1 MSALDALYQQV
12 ILDHAKRRVGEGPLE
27 PHDAA
32 HFERNPTCGD
42 ELTMRIRL
50 SRPADATGDAD
61 ATDADATGD
70 VDASRDADTTGDANT
85 TGNADT
91 TGVAGETGAR
101 IEALAWEGDGCSI
114 SMASASVL
122 SGLAA
127 GATVA
132 ETRERI
138 ETFREMLRTRTGA
151 EPDEAT
157 EDLLE
162 DAVAFRG
169 VAKFV
174 MRVKCAMLSWVALEA
189 ALREAGE

>member
-1 MSALDALYQQV
+1 MSGLDSLYQQV
-12 ILDHAKRRVGEGPLE
+12 ILDHAKRRVGEGPLD
-27 PHDAA
+27 PCDAE

-50 SRPADATGDAD
+50 AAGTASNGDTA
-61 ATDADATGD
+61 AAP
-70 VDASRDADTTGDANT
+70 
-85 TGNADT
+85 
-91 TGVAGETGAR
+91 AR

-122 SGLAA
+122 SELAA
-127 GATVA
+127 GASVG

-138 ETFREMLRTRTGA
+138 DAFRALLRTRTGG

-169 VAKFV
+169 VSKFV
-174 MRVKCAMLSWVALEA
+174 MRVKCAMLAWVALETA
-189 ALREAGE
+189 IAQAEANETATG